1 MCDPEV
7 LDSKLSES
15 ENSLPG
21 NDDDFYI
28 HDDEDVIIDFL
39 DKSNPIVGLFE
50 HL

>member
-1 MCDPEV
+1 MCDPE
-7 LDSKLSES
+7 SETVCQS
-15 ENSLPG
+15 ENSG